1 MGWWE
6 TGQVKILTSKP
17 SIKTTDIKFL
27 NYHAERKGRGKKK
40 QGKDYSTCIRI
51 II

>member
-1 MGWWE
+1 MGWLE

-27 NYHAERKGRGKKK
+27 NYHAERKGREKKNK
-40 QGKDYSTCIRI
+40 EKI
-51 II
+51 ILPVLG

>member
-27 NYHAERKGRGKKK
+27 NYHAERKGRKEKN
-40 QGKDYSTCIRI
+40 TENI
-51 II
+51 ILPVLG